1 MRRVDSKEPTRP
13 LGSMNTL
20 EHASNSRVPA
30 SVYKAVVVFYVF
42 LFLAL
47 MWPIYPRF
55 ASIEP
60 RVIGLPFS
68 LIYVIGGLVLSFLAL
83 WGLYLWEEA
92 SDDDIKATEPEPLY
106 QSNQGQE

>member
-1 MRRVDSKEPTRP
+1 
-13 LGSMNTL
+13 MNTL
-20 EHASNSRVPA
+20 EHASNSRVRA
-30 SVYKAVVVFYVF
+30 RVYKAIVVFYVF

-60 RVIGLPFS
+60 RVIGLHFS

-92 SDDDIKATEPEPLY
+92 SDDDIKATEPAPPY
-106 QSNQGQE
+106 QPNQGQE